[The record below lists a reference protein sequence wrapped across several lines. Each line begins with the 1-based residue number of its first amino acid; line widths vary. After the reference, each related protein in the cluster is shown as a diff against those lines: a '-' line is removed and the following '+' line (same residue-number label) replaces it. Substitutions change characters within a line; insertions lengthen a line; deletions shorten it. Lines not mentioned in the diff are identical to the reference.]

1 MKETIL
7 VVDDEPDALEL
18 IRRNFA
24 AASFQVLEGRTGE
37 EALYLARMHKP
48 HLVILDHWLP
58 GVNGLEVCRTLKMA
72 SETANIPVIM
82 LTANN
87 TEIDRVLAF
96 ELGVDD
102 YVTKPFSPR
111 ELVLRVRAILRRKHE
126 PAPLPQNLA
135 SGNIQ
140 VDFERHYVTVG
151 GQPVDLTAIEFKLL
165 AILLERRGCV
175 QSRDALVGMVWGAE
189 RSIETRTVDTHLRR
203 LREKLGA
210 AGEQIATVRGFG
222 YRLDDAPRV
231 ET

>member
-24 AASFQVLEGRTGE
+24 AAGFQVLEGRTGE

-87 TEIDRVLAF
+87 T
-96 ELGVDD
+96 
-102 YVTKPFSPR
+102 
-111 ELVLRVRAILRRKHE
+111 
-126 PAPLPQNLA
+126 
-135 SGNIQ
+135 
-140 VDFERHYVTVG
+140 
-151 GQPVDLTAIEFKLL
+151 
-165 AILLERRGCV
+165 
-175 QSRDALVGMVWGAE
+175 
-189 RSIETRTVDTHLRR
+189 
-203 LREKLGA
+203 
-210 AGEQIATVRGFG
+210 
-222 YRLDDAPRV
+222 
-231 ET
+231 